1 MDEVRLHFVDT
12 SGAPQTVQLP
22 LVVVHMP
29 KPRHARLE
37 PSDSPIF
44 DQLVDEFWP
53 SQS

>member
-22 LVVVHMP
+22 IVVVHMP
-29 KPRHARLE
+29 QPRHARVE

-44 DQLVDEFWP
+44 DQLFFEF
-53 SQS
+53 QFDK